1 MTWSVRVIA
10 GPASAAGYRL
20 AGLPTD
26 EVGSPAAA
34 AAALQARSQEPGL
47 GVLVIEQD
55 LLDATPEA
63 MRRDAERRPIPIIVP
78 APRPA
83 WGATSGDVEGMI
95 LELLRRA
102 IGYRVKL
109 R

>member
-1 MTWSVRVIA
+1 MTWTVRVIA

-34 AAALQARSQEPGL
+34 VAALQARYQEPGL
-47 GVLVIEQD
+47 GVLVIEQN
-55 LLDATPEA
+55 LLDATPDA
-63 MRRDAERRPIPIIVP
+63 LRREVERRPIPIIVP

-83 WGATSGDVEGMI
+83 WGAEAVDAEGLI
-95 LELLRRA
+95 LDLLRRA